1 MPDFRAIISQQ
12 LEAIDTANPADR
24 NAVYTRVRDVLQK
37 AIERSQDQ
45 SKLLDHLY
53 ELDRVIDDIERSYAG
68 APSRVDQM
76 LAPVRSLSTQA
87 KLKYGAVAGL
97 VTTIADFVKPLLE
110 LTVPIMIGSGVG
122 IIVLLAGS
130 CWGTR
135 YRPTLRS
142 GAFVCT
148 VLFVCASG
156 WWCLQHIVRGA
167 NANGAVAEII
177 PGASAIQNA
186 FLSRLSR
193 IETETKRV
201 ADLLEK
207 QSQLSAE
214 DRNREA
220 AIDEE
225 FHREGEAKK
234 NLERERIKI
243 AGYTADA
250 EGLVKAFKDKSDVI
264 DGFGALQI
272 EPTEAAVRAVAPT
285 AKTLKE
291 VGELSS
297 LVRSSKS
304 RKPDMYR
311 LKQSFDADG
320 EKLAIAFQEAA
331 AKTTVCDPRNYS
343 LLIGPD
349 LLKKA
354 CALDGLRFAEAF
366 AEYFTSAY
374 THLHA
379 LHLMQKATSALPVEK
394 VVGSIWPGQ
403 IKSCGYYEGELDY
416 FHRGSFVRPSHGT
429 ISARNS
435 TVMVDVWKED
445 PQFGE
450 GSQGRC
456 PLPDVQTGRARFC
469 RARVIV
475 ASSCKDARFTV
486 IKTLATLR

>member
-130 CWGTR
+130 CWGPDTAR
-135 YRPTLRS
+135 HCAAARLSARCCSFAHPAGGACNISFAGPMPTAQSPKSFPAPARFRTHSSVASPASKPRRNASRTCWKNNRSSRPKTETGRLRS
-142 GAFVCT
+142 
-148 VLFVCASG
+148 
-156 WWCLQHIVRGA
+156 
-167 NANGAVAEII
+167 
-177 PGASAIQNA
+177 
-186 FLSRLSR
+186 
-193 IETETKRV
+193 TKNSTG
-201 ADLLEK
+201 K
-207 QSQLSAE
+207 
-214 DRNREA
+214 
-220 AIDEE
+220 
-225 FHREGEAKK
+225 AKRK
-234 NLERERIKI
+234 RPERERIKI

-320 EKLAIAFQEAA
+320 EKLAIAFRRLQRKQRSATRE
-331 AKTTVCDPRNYS
+331 TTHC
-343 LLIGPD
+343 
-349 LLKKA
+349 
-354 CALDGLRFAEAF
+354 
-366 AEYFTSAY
+366 
-374 THLHA
+374 
-379 LHLMQKATSALPVEK
+379 
-394 VVGSIWPGQ
+394 
-403 IKSCGYYEGELDY
+403 
-416 FHRGSFVRPSHGT
+416 
-429 ISARNS
+429 
-435 TVMVDVWKED
+435 
-445 PQFGE
+445 
-450 GSQGRC
+450 
-456 PLPDVQTGRARFC
+456 
-469 RARVIV
+469 
-475 ASSCKDARFTV
+475 
-486 IKTLATLR
+486 